1 MPEKELL
8 LKIEDLEIDFISN
21 DALFHAVKKINIS
34 LYRGETLGIVGE
46 SGSGKTVTSLSILQ
60 LIQTP
65 PGKIKSGHIWFYEN
79 GNAVDLLTL
88 GEKELN
94 KIRGKQ
100 ISMIFQEPMTSLNP
114 VMRCGEQVAESI
126 RLHLGKNNEEAKAM
140 VLELFDKVQLTNIE
154 RIYNSYPH
162 QLSGGQKQRIVIAIA
177 MSCNP
182 SIIIAD
188 EPTTALDVTVQKSI
202 LQLLQ
207 SLKETLNV
215 SIIFITHDL
224 AIIQEIADNVIVMY
238 KGEIVEHGNVKDI
251 FSNPK
256 NNYTKSLLACR
267 PSFDKIVKELPT
279 IADFQSAANYEWQY
293 LSKEEKSAHSKSLIT
308 EIPFLKIE
316 NLSVSFPTSFSFW
329 GKPTAYFEAVKNI
342 SFNIYKGETLGLVGE
357 SGCGKTSLS
366 RALLNLIVPSS
377 GSIFYNN
384 RDLTTLNAVEWKLM
398 RKEFQII
405 FQDPYASLNP
415 AMTIGAAIL
424 EPMQVHHLHQNDNQ
438 RKEKVI
444 ELLESVGLE
453 ASHYDRYPH
462 EFSGGQRQRIC
473 IARALS
479 IEPSFLICDE
489 SVSALDVSVQAQVL
503 NLLNNLK
510 TKYNLTMLFI
520 SHDLSVIKHI
530 SDRIIVMQ
538 NGIIVEQEIAE
549 ELYQNPKSE
558 YTKTLI
564 QAVPKLQVSI

>member
-1 MPEKELL
+1 MAQDLL

-21 DALFHAVKKINIS
+21 DEIFHAVKKINIS
-34 LYRGETLGIVGE
+34 LHKGETLGIVGE

-65 PGKIKSGHIWFYEN
+65 PGSIKSGHIWFYEN
-79 GNAVDLLTL
+79 DTVIDLLSL
-88 GEKELN
+88 RDNKLN
-94 KIRGKQ
+94 EVRGKK

-114 VMRCGEQVAESI
+114 VMRCGEQVSESI
-126 RLHLGKNNEEAKAM
+126 RLHLNKSKEEAKIM
-140 VLELFDKVQLTNIE
+140 VLDLFEKVQLTNIE
-154 RIYNSYPH
+154 RIYDSYPH

-182 SIIIAD
+182 KIIIAD

-202 LQLLQ
+202 LQLLK
-207 SLKETLNV
+207 SLKDSLGI

-224 AIIQEIADNVIVMY
+224 AIIQEIADSVLVMY
-238 KGEIVEHGNVKDI
+238 QGDIVEYGSVKDI
-251 FSNPK
+251 FYNPQH
-256 NNYTKSLLACR
+256 NYTKSLLACR
-267 PSFDKIVKELPT
+267 PSFDKVVKKLPT
-279 IADFQSAANYEWQY
+279 ISDFNTDEEYQWHYIT
-293 LSKEEKSAHSKSLIT
+293 KEEKIAVAKSHFS
-308 EIPFLKIE
+308 EIPLLKIE
-316 NLSVSFPTSFSFW
+316 KLSVSFPTSFSFW
-329 GKPTAYFEAVKNI
+329 GKPVSFFEAVKSV
-342 SFNIYKGETLGLVGE
+342 SFEIYKGETLGLVGE

-366 RALLNLIVPSS
+366 RALLNLIKPTS
-377 GSIFYNN
+377 GAIYYQHK
-384 RDLTTLNAVEWKLM
+384 DITTLDAYDWKLM

-424 EPMQVHHLHQNDNQ
+424 EPMQVHQLHKNDGI
-438 RKEKVI
+438 RKQKVV
-444 ELLESVGLE
+444 ELLEAVGLE
-453 ASHYDRYPH
+453 PSHYDRYPH

-489 SVSALDVSVQAQVL
+489 SVSALDISVQAQVL
-503 NLLNNLK
+503 NLLNDLK

-538 NGIIVEQEIAE
+538 NGIIIEQGIAE
-549 ELYQNPKSE
+549 EIYENPTTE
-558 YTKTLI
+558 YTKSLI
-564 QAVPKLQVSI
+564 QAVPKLVLNL

>member
-1 MPEKELL
+1 M
-8 LKIEDLEIDFISN
+8 
-21 DALFHAVKKINIS
+21 A
-34 LYRGETLGIVGE
+34 
-46 SGSGKTVTSLSILQ
+46 
-60 LIQTP
+60 
-65 PGKIKSGHIWFYEN
+65 
-79 GNAVDLLTL
+79 
-88 GEKELN
+88 
-94 KIRGKQ
+94 
-100 ISMIFQEPMTSLNP
+100 
-114 VMRCGEQVAESI
+114 
-126 RLHLGKNNEEAKAM
+126 
-140 VLELFDKVQLTNIE
+140 
-154 RIYNSYPH
+154 
-162 QLSGGQKQRIVIAIA
+162 
-177 MSCNP
+177 
-182 SIIIAD
+182 
-188 EPTTALDVTVQKSI
+188 
-202 LQLLQ
+202 
-207 SLKETLNV
+207 
-215 SIIFITHDL
+215 IFI
-224 AIIQEIADNVIVMY
+224 Q
-238 KGEIVEHGNVKDI
+238 
-251 FSNPK
+251 
-256 NNYTKSLLACR
+256 R
-267 PSFDKIVKELPT
+267 
-279 IADFQSAANYEWQY
+279 
-293 LSKEEKSAHSKSLIT
+293 KSAHSKSLIT

-415 AMTIGAAIL
+415 AMTIGDAIL